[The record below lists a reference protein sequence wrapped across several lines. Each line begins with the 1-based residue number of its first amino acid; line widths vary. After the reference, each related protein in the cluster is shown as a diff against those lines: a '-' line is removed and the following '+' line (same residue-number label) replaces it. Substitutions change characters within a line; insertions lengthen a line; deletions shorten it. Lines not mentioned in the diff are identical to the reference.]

1 MEAMRVC
8 GLMSGTS
15 LDGLDIAVADFAEA
29 EGKISYQLV
38 HFTTM
43 PYPDELK
50 AKLLQLM
57 DPLAPM
63 QQVSSMNMY
72 LGEYYARLIRE
83 ALDGTDVDYESIDL
97 ISSHGQTMWHEP
109 AIGGADPFAR
119 PNSLQIGDI
128 SALAEFAEK
137 TVIGDFRPRDM
148 AAGGQGAPLVP
159 YADEFLFQSETAGRI
174 LLNIGGI
181 ANMTILPPASS
192 KKKTLAFD
200 TGPGNM
206 IIDAFAA
213 KHTGGQQNYDDGG
226 RIAAAGRV
234 NSEWLVHLLSNS
246 YYNLPAPKST
256 GRELF
261 GSAYADELWQ
271 EAEIL
276 KMPEEDR
283 IATMTKLTAETIAAE
298 IRKFTDSHEVE
309 EVFISGGGVHNGTL
323 LGFIKERMPD
333 DISVKA
339 SNEIGI
345 DSDAKEAFVFA
356 LLGYLGFNR
365 RPNNLPAATGAERPT
380 ILGKIAWQSKHWGEQ
395 Q

>member
-15 LDGLDIAVADFAEA
+15 LDGLDIAIADFAEV
-29 EGKISYQLV
+29 EDKISYQLIY
-38 HFTTM
+38 FTTM
-43 PYPDELK
+43 PYSDELK
-50 AKLLQLM
+50 AKLLRLM

-72 LGEYYARLIRE
+72 LGELYAGLIKV
-83 ALDGTDVDYESIDL
+83 ALEGTDVDYGSIDL

-109 AIGGADPFAR
+109 EAGSDPFSR

-159 YADEFLFQSETAGRI
+159 FADEVLFRLETAGRV

-181 ANMTILPPASS
+181 ANLTVLPPANSE
-192 KKKTLAFD
+192 KKTLAYD

-206 IIDAFAA
+206 IIDAFVK
-213 KHTGGQQNYDDGG
+213 KHSGGKRNYDDGG
-226 RIAAAGRV
+226 KLGAAGAV
-234 NSEWLVHLLSNS
+234 NSEWLGQLLAHP
-246 YYNLPAPKST
+246 YYGMAAPKST

-261 GSAYADELWQ
+261 GAAYADELWSDGDKLGLS
-271 EAEIL
+271 AED
-276 KMPEEDR
+276 K
-283 IATMTKLTAETIAAE
+283 IATVTKLTAETIAAE
-298 IRKFTDSHEVE
+298 IRKFAESHEVE
-309 EVFISGGGVHNGTL
+309 EVCISGGGVHNSTL
-323 LGFIKERMPD
+323 IGFIKERLPGS
-333 DISVKA
+333 IAVK
-339 SNEIGI
+339 SSSEIGI

-356 LLGYLGFNR
+356 LLGFLGFNKK
-365 RPNNLPAATGAERPT
+365 PNNLPAATGAEQPT
-380 ILGKIAWQSKHWGEQ
+380 ILGKIAWQSKHWGE
-395 Q
+395 

>member
-1 MEAMRVC
+1 
-8 GLMSGTS
+8 MSGTS
-15 LDGLDIAVADFAEA
+15 LDGLDIAIVDFTQAED
-29 EGKISYQLV
+29 KISHHLV
-38 HFTTM
+38 YFTTM
-43 PYPDELK
+43 PYSDGLK
-50 AKLLQLM
+50 AKLLELM

-72 LGEYYARLIRE
+72 LGELYARLVRQ
-83 ALDGTDVDYESIDL
+83 ALTDADIDFESIDL

-109 AIGGADPFAR
+109 GKVESDSFSR

-159 YADEFLFQSETAGRI
+159 FADELLFQSETAGRI

-181 ANMTILPPASS
+181 ANMTVLPPASS

-213 KHTGGQQNYDDGG
+213 RQSNGQQNYDDGG
-226 RIAAAGRV
+226 ALAASGQV
-234 NSEWLVHLLSNS
+234 NSEWLGQLLSHS
-246 YYNLPAPKST
+246 YYSLPAPKST

-261 GSAYADELWQ
+261 GAAYAEQLWHEGNERQ
-271 EAEIL
+271 LA
-276 KMPEEDR
+276 EEDR
-283 IATMTKLTAETIAAE
+283 IATVTKLTAETIASE
-298 IRKFTDSHEVE
+298 ILKFSESHEIE
-309 EVFISGGGVHNGTL
+309 EVFVSGGGVHNGTL
-323 LGFIKERMPD
+323 LKFIKERLPEH
-333 DISVKA
+333 ISVRA
-339 SNEIGI
+339 SDDIGI

-356 LLGYLGFNR
+356 LLGYLGFNGM
-365 RPNNLPAATGAERPT
+365 PNNLPAATGAERPT
-380 ILGKIAWQSKHWGEQ
+380 ILGKIAWQSKH
-395 Q
+395 

>member
-1 MEAMRVC
+1 
-8 GLMSGTS
+8 MSGTS
-15 LDGLDIAVADFAEA
+15 LDGLDIAVADFAET
-29 EGKISYQLV
+29 EGRISYQLV
-38 HFTTM
+38 HFKTM
-43 PYPDELK
+43 PYSDELK

-72 LGEYYARLIRE
+72 LGELYARLIKE
-83 ALDGTDVDYESIDL
+83 ALADSGVDYDSIDL

-109 AIGGADPFAR
+109 GNEGNDPFSR
-119 PNSLQIGDI
+119 PNTLQIGDI
-128 SALAEFAEK
+128 SALAEFAGK

-159 YADEFLFQSETAGRI
+159 FADAVLFRSETVGRI

-181 ANMTILPPASS
+181 ANMTVLPSASS

-206 IIDAFAA
+206 MIDDFIS
-213 KHTGGQQNYDDGG
+213 KHTNGLQQYDEGGS
-226 RIAAAGRV
+226 IAATGKV
-234 NSEWLVHLLSNS
+234 NSEWLGGLLSHP

-261 GSAYADELWQ
+261 GAAYADELWQ
-271 EAEIL
+271 DADSRQL
-276 KMPEEDR
+276 PGEDK
-283 IATMTKLTAETIAAE
+283 IATVTKLTAETIAAE
-298 IRKFTDSHEVE
+298 IRKFADSHDIE
-309 EVFISGGGVHNGTL
+309 EVYVSGGGIHNGTL
-323 LGFIKERMPD
+323 LSSISERLPEG
-333 DISVKA
+333 IQVQA

-365 RPNNLPAATGAERPT
+365 KPNNLPAATGAERPT
-380 ILGKIAWQSKHWGEQ
+380 ILGKIAWQ
-395 Q
+395 

>member
-1 MEAMRVC
+1 MRVC

-15 LDGLDIAVADFAEA
+15 LDGLDIAVADFAESG
-29 EGKISYQLV
+29 GKISYQLV

-43 PYPDELK
+43 SYPDELK

-83 ALDGTDVDYESIDL
+83 ALEATDVDYESIDL

-109 AIGGADPFAR
+109 VIGGADPFAR
-119 PNSLQIGDI
+119 PNSFQIGDI
-128 SALAEFAEK
+128 SALAEFSGK

-159 YADEFLFQSETAGRI
+159 FADKILFQSETAGRI

-181 ANMTILPPASS
+181 ANMTVLPSVSS

-206 IIDAFAA
+206 IIDAFAS
-213 KHTGGQQNYDDGG
+213 KHTGGKRNYDEDGK
-226 RIAAAGRV
+226 IAAAGRV
-234 NSEWLVHLLSNS
+234 DSEWLAQLLENP

-261 GSAYADELWQ
+261 GTSYADELWQ
-271 EAEIL
+271 EADSRQ
-276 KMPEEDR
+276 MAEEDR

-298 IRKFTDSHEVE
+298 IRKFADSHDID
-309 EVFISGGGVHNGTL
+309 EVFVSGGGVHNGTL
-323 LGFIKERMPD
+323 LGFLKERMPD
-333 DISVKA
+333 NISVKA

-365 RPNNLPAATGAERPT
+365 KPNNLPAATGAERPT
-380 ILGKIAWQSKHWGEQ
+380 ILGKIAWQSKHWGE
-395 Q
+395 